1 MTTGG
6 FKRTIMS
13 KAQILVIEDDEEML
27 ENYSRL
33 LKKIGYECITE
44 KDSIKA
50 VEDLQKKRF
59 APDVILTDLRM
70 PGKNGFDVLAD
81 AREINQDIPVI
92 LITAY
97 ADISSAVE
105 AVKRGAFDFIAKP
118 FSTDQLAIAIE
129 RALKQKFI
137 SDENRRLREQLKAVS
152 MDEIVG
158 KSPAIQEVIEMIRR
172 VSQTDANVLITGES
186 GTGKEL
192 VARAIH
198 ARSLRCLKSFIPIDC
213 AALPENLLESE
224 LFGYEKGAFTGAN
237 TSKQGLFEAAHGGT
251 LFLDEIGEVPLSMQV
266 KLLRALQERQ
276 VRRLGSNKFISI
288 DVRILSATNKEL
300 KKSASEG
307 AFRDDLYYRLN
318 VIHIHVPPLRERKGD
333 IPILAMHFLNK
344 IASAYKKSA
353 ENISPDAMELL
364 ENNTWPGNVRE
375 LQNVIER
382 AVVLSEGGR
391 IGIEEL
397 PKELYMK
404 TPLVSTD
411 NLPYKTAKD
420 TWLASFERNYL
431 AVLLKSTS
439 GNISL
444 AAKKAGIDRKTVHR
458 LIKRYGIGI
467 EE

>member
-1 MTTGG
+1 
-6 FKRTIMS
+6 MS

-27 ENYSRL
+27 ENYSRS
-33 LKKIGYECITE
+33 LKRMDYECITE

-50 VEDLQKKRF
+50 VEELRKKRL
-59 APDVILTDLRM
+59 APDIILTDLRM
-70 PGKNGFDVLAD
+70 PGKNGFDVLTD
-81 AREINQDIPVI
+81 VREINYDIPVI

-105 AVKRGAFDFIAKP
+105 AVKRGAFDFIPKP

-129 RALKQKFI
+129 RALKQKVI

-152 MDEIVG
+152 INEIVG
-158 KSPAIQEVIEMIRR
+158 KSPAMHEVIEMISR

-192 VARAIH
+192 IARAIH
-198 ARSLRCLKSFIPIDC
+198 SRSLRHPKSFIPVDC

-237 TSKQGLFEAAHGGT
+237 TSRPGLFETAHGGT
-251 LFLDEIGEVPLSMQV
+251 LFLDEVGEIPLSMQV

-276 VRRLGSNKFISI
+276 VRHLGSNKFISI
-288 DVRILSATNKEL
+288 DVRILSATNKDL
-300 KKSASEG
+300 KKSMSEG
-307 AFRDDLYYRLN
+307 TFRDDLYYRLN
-318 VIHIHVPPLRERKGD
+318 VINIHVPPLRERKGD
-333 IPILAMHFLNK
+333 IPILALHFLNK
-344 IASAYKKSA
+344 FASAYKKTA
-353 ENISPDAMELL
+353 RNISPDAMELL
-364 ENNTWPGNVRE
+364 ESNTWSGNVRE
-375 LQNVIER
+375 LQNIIER
-382 AVVLSEGGR
+382 AVVLSEGER

-397 PKELYMK
+397 PKELYMN
-404 TPLVSTD
+404 PSSIFTD

-420 TWLASFERNYL
+420 IWLASFERSYL
-431 AVLLKSTS
+431 ACLLKSTS

-458 LIKRYGIGI
+458 LLKRYGIDI
-467 EE
+467 EV